1 MGIVDEDIGRVRS
14 DSDIVAIVGQ
24 YTQLRRVGRRFT
36 GLCPFHTEKTPSFS
50 VNSEEGLYYCFGC
63 GQKGDVITFV
73 RDKEQLDF
81 VGAVEWLANRANI
94 TLRYT
99 DADQGENRRRKTKLQ
114 AAVGDAIE
122 WYHQRLL
129 SADDAAAARAYLRH
143 RGYDG
148 DLVRSFKI
156 GWAPDG
162 WDELARAL
170 KLSNRELSDSGLGFV
185 NRRGR
190 QQDAFRRRIMF
201 PVYDAQGEPVG
212 FGGRK
217 LPDDEGP
224 KYKNSS
230 ESTIY
235 AKSRLLYGLN
245 WAKAAIVEHDQAIVC
260 EGYTDVIAFFQAGM
274 GRAVATCGTALTEDH
289 VKLLRRFAG
298 RVVLAF
304 DADTAGQ
311 DAAARFYEWERTHGL
326 DVAVADLPPGIDPG
340 DLGRKDPEELRRS
353 IEQAR
358 PFLQFRVDRV
368 FEQADLASAE
378 GRARA
383 AEHSLAM
390 IAEHPDPLVRDQ
402 YVMEVAT
409 RTRIQ
414 IDLLRAQLGRP
425 KSAKTSSQRA
435 SKVGATGEVSTS
447 LTRTPGRELEA
458 LKLAVHHQDEI
469 EPLVVSE
476 LFEDELC
483 GTVYDLVI
491 RCSTLHEVIE
501 QGGPEVAGL
510 VQRLSVEETQ
520 APAMEVAARLWES
533 FLERTMN
540 ESKQELVRAV
550 ADEQAEIFRHHT
562 WLRLKLEEVRDPSR
576 QARALRDLLGWF
588 EEPDE
593 ESV

>member
-1 MGIVDEDIGRVRS
+1 MCPVGIVDEDVGRVRS

-50 VNSEEGLYYCFGC
+50 VNAEEGLYYCFGC
-63 GQKGDVITFV
+63 GEKGDVITFV
-73 RDKEQLDF
+73 REKEQLDF
-81 VGAVEWLANRANI
+81 VGAVEWLANRANV

-99 DADQGENRRRKTKLQ
+99 DADQGQSRRRKTILQ
-114 AAVGDAIE
+114 AAVGEAAD

-129 SADDAAAARAYLRH
+129 SADDAAPARAYLRH

-148 DLVRSFKI
+148 DLVRSFRI

-162 WDELARAL
+162 WDELARSL
-170 KLSNRELSDSGLGFV
+170 NLSNRELSDSGLGFV

-201 PVYDAQGEPVG
+201 PVFDAHGEPVG

-245 WAKAAIVEHDQAIVC
+245 WAKGAIVEHDQAIVC

-274 GRAVATCGTALTEDH
+274 GRAVATCGTALTEEH

-304 DADTAGQ
+304 DADAAGQ
-311 DAAARFYEWERTHGL
+311 DAAARFYEWERDHGL
-326 DVAVADLPPGIDPG
+326 DVAVADLPPGVDPG
-340 DLGRKDPEELRRS
+340 DLGRKDPEELRRA

-358 PFLQFRVDRV
+358 PFLQFRVDRAMDR
-368 FEQADLASAE
+368 ADLTSAE

-383 AEHSLAM
+383 AEQALAM
-390 IAEHPDPLVRDQ
+390 VGEHPDPLVRDQ
-402 YVMEVAT
+402 YVIEVAT

-414 IDLLRAQLGRP
+414 IELLRAQLGESR
-425 KSAKTSSQRA
+425 STSQRW
-435 SKVGATGEVSTS
+435 STS
-447 LTRTPGRELEA
+447 PRRTGIVVPEVRPGPEFEA
-458 LKLAVHHQDEI
+458 LKLAVNDRDEI
-469 EPLVVSE
+469 ASLAVPE
-476 LFEDELC
+476 LFNDELC
-483 GTVYDLVI
+483 ATVYDLVL
-491 RCSTLHEVIE
+491 RYSTLHEVIE

-510 VQRLSVEETQ
+510 VQRLSVEDTQ
-520 APAMEVAARLWES
+520 ASATEVAARLWEA
-533 FLERTMN
+533 FLDRTMS
-540 ESKQELVRAV
+540 ESKQQLTQSAPE
-550 ADEQAEIFRHHT
+550 DQAEIFRHHT
-562 WLRLKLEEVRDPSR
+562 WLRLKLEEVRDPTR
-576 QARALRDLLGWF
+576 QARAIQDLLVWF

-593 ESV
+593 ESI